1 MWVVVISGVVLSDA
15 VDSPLHEECRHV
27 NLFVQFLFLLRPVIV
42 DSLFTTFFIIDPVGL
57 SVIIPDISY
66 VHCISSSGSAF
77 PCPVARFAT
86 FVTVVVGVISPRLV
100 VLSGPVAS
108 GLTLSFTFSLSF
120 SLALAFAFGQLSP
133 ASFAFAFAFATLP
146 VGVALAF
153 LPVSFSLPSLA
164 SLASLPVPLAS
175 LPSFALAL
183 LPSSFL
189 PLSFL
194 PVLALSFASVPV
206 QGIHPIS
213 RFAVSLSLCW
223 GIVVVDQFTD
233 VIKVS
238 DVWTQLQV

>member
-66 VHCISSSGSAF
+66 VHCIASSVGPAF
-77 PCPVARFAT
+77 PCPVSRFAT

-153 LPVSFSLPSLA
+153 LPVSFPLPSLA

-175 LPSFALAL
+175 LPSFALAF

-189 PLSFL
+189 PLSLL
-194 PVLALSFASVPV
+194 PVLALSFAFLPV

-213 RFAVSLSLCW
+213 RLCVSFSLGWC
-223 GIVVVDQFTD
+223 IEVVDQFTD
-233 VIKVS
+233 VLKVS
-238 DVWTQLQV
+238 DVWT